1 LPALISVS
9 LDLNQKYSFIGLT
22 QQKYFPRPIS
32 KFRNQFLTF
41 ASIMQKDKLLIID
54 DEERLRNLLARIL
67 QLEGYEVLV
76 ASTGKEGLKKLQQ
89 EIIPVV
95 ISDVKLPDVNGI
107 ELTSQIKASYPA
119 TEIIVLTAFGTIN
132 DGVKAIKSGAFDYIT
147 KGDDNEKIIP
157 LVSKAMDKA
166 LLQHRVLVLE
176 EKLNN
181 KFGFDRLIGKSNAI
195 TDVIKLAQKVALTDT
210 TVLLLGET
218 GTGKE
223 IFAEAIHQASNRHTK
238 SFVAVNCSA
247 FTKELLESELFG
259 HKAGSFTGA
268 VKDKKG
274 LFEEANGGTIFL
286 DEIGELDHDLQA
298 KLLRV
303 LESQQFLKIGDTK
316 PTQVNVRILAAT
328 NRNLQEE
335 VSKEGFRSDLYYRLS
350 VFQITLPALRD
361 RRKDIKLLAEY
372 FMNYFGIKVK
382 KQFVGLTDKFVE
394 KLEAYNWPGNIRE
407 LKNIIER
414 AVILADENVLDETLL
429 PYEMQEPQPTK
440 SGGALS
446 TFDLSSIEKIHIQR
460 VLNHAHGNRAEAARL
475 LNIGVATLY
484 RKLKD
489 YGLE

>member
-1 LPALISVS
+1 
-9 LDLNQKYSFIGLT
+9 
-22 QQKYFPRPIS
+22 
-32 KFRNQFLTF
+32 
-41 ASIMQKDKLLIID
+41 MQKDKLLIID
-54 DEERLRNLLARIL
+54 DEERLRSLLARIL
-67 QLEGYEVLV
+67 ELEGYDVLT
-76 ASTGKEGLKKLQQ
+76 ASTGKEGLRKLTQDVIQ
-89 EIIPVV
+89 VV
-95 ISDVKLPDVNGI
+95 ISDVKLPDINGI
-107 ELTSQIKASYPA
+107 ELTTQIKTNFPA

-132 DGVKAIKSGAFDYIT
+132 DGVKAIKSGAFDYIV

-166 LLQHRVLVLE
+166 LLQYRVSELE
-176 EKLNN
+176 QKLNN
-181 KFGFDRLIGKSNAI
+181 KFGFDRLVGKSAAI

-223 IFAEAIHQASNRHTK
+223 IFAEAIHQASPRNAK

-259 HKAGSFTGA
+259 HKAGAFTGA

-303 LESQQFLKIGDTK
+303 LESQQFLKVGDTK

-335 VSKEGFRSDLYYRLS
+335 VNKEKFRSDLYYRLS
-350 VFQITLPALRD
+350 VFAITLPALRD
-361 RRKDIKLLAEY
+361 RKKDIKLLAEY
-372 FMNYFGIKVK
+372 FMNYFGLKVK
-382 KQFVGLTDKFVE
+382 KQFTGLGDKFIE
-394 KLEAYNWPGNIRE
+394 KLEAYSWPGNIRE

-414 AVILADENVLDETLL
+414 AVILADDNVLDESLL
-429 PYEMQEPQPTK
+429 PYEMQEPQTPKTGHAI
-440 SGGALS
+440 SA
-446 TFDLSSIEKIHIQR
+446 FDLSSIEKLHIQR
-460 VLNHAHGNRAEAARL
+460 VLNHTHGNRAEAARL

>member
-1 LPALISVS
+1 
-9 LDLNQKYSFIGLT
+9 
-22 QQKYFPRPIS
+22 
-32 KFRNQFLTF
+32 
-41 ASIMQKDKLLIID
+41 MQKEKLLIID
-54 DEERLRNLLARIL
+54 DEERLRSLLARIL
-67 QLEGYEVLV
+67 QLEGYDVLV
-76 ASTGKEGLKKLQQ
+76 ASNGKEGLKKLQH

-95 ISDVKLPDVNGI
+95 ISDVKLPDINGI
-107 ELTSQIKASYPA
+107 ELTSQIKANWPA

-147 KGDDNEKIIP
+147 KGDDNERIIP
-157 LVSKAMDKA
+157 LVSKAMDKS
-166 LLQHRVLVLE
+166 LLQLRVLELE
-176 EKLNN
+176 QKLNN
-181 KFGFDRLIGKSNAI
+181 KFGFDRLIGKSTAI

-223 IFAEAIHQASNRHTK
+223 IFAEAIHQASPRHTK
-238 SFVAVNCSA
+238 TFVAVNCSA

-259 HKAGSFTGA
+259 HKAGAFTGA
-268 VKDKKG
+268 VKDKRG

-303 LESQQFLKIGDTK
+303 LESQQFIKVGDTK

-328 NRNLQEE
+328 NRNLQAE

-361 RRKDIKLLAEY
+361 RKKDIKLLAEY
-372 FMNYFGIKVK
+372 FMNYFGLKVK
-382 KQFVGLTDKFVE
+382 KQFTGLNDTFIE

-414 AVILADENVLDETLL
+414 AVILADENILDETML
-429 PYEMQEPQPTK
+429 PYEMQEPQPSK
-440 SGGALS
+440 PGSAMS
-446 TFDLSSIEKIHIQR
+446 AFDLSSIEKLHIQR
-460 VLNHAHGNRAEAARL
+460 VLNHAHGNRAETARL

>member
-1 LPALISVS
+1 
-9 LDLNQKYSFIGLT
+9 
-22 QQKYFPRPIS
+22 
-32 KFRNQFLTF
+32 
-41 ASIMQKDKLLIID
+41 MQKDKLLIID

-76 ASTGKEGLKKLQQ
+76 ASTGKEGLKKLQH
-89 EIIPVV
+89 EAIPVV
-95 ISDVKLPDVNGI
+95 ISDVKLPDINGI
-107 ELTSQIKASYPA
+107 ELTSQIKASWPA

-166 LLQHRVLVLE
+166 LLQHRVLELE
-176 EKLNN
+176 QKLNN
-181 KFGFDRLIGKSNAI
+181 KFGFDRLIGRSTAI

-223 IFAEAIHQASNRHTK
+223 IFAEAIHQASNRSTK

-328 NRNLQEE
+328 NRNLQAE
-335 VSKEGFRSDLYYRLS
+335 VTKEGFRSDLYYRLS
-350 VFQITLPALRD
+350 VFTITLPALRD
-361 RRKDIKLLAEY
+361 RKKDIKLLAEY
-372 FMNYFGIKVK
+372 FMNYFGLKVK
-382 KQFVGLTDKFVE
+382 KQFTGLTDKFVE

-414 AVILADENVLDETLL
+414 AVILADEPVLDETLL
-429 PYEMQEPQPTK
+429 PYEMQEPQPAK
-440 SGGALS
+440 AGSMLS
-446 TFDLSSIEKIHIQR
+446 SFDLSSIEKLHIQR

>member
-1 LPALISVS
+1 
-9 LDLNQKYSFIGLT
+9 
-22 QQKYFPRPIS
+22 
-32 KFRNQFLTF
+32 
-41 ASIMQKDKLLIID
+41 MQKDKLLIID
-54 DEERLRNLLARIL
+54 DEERLRSLLARIL
-67 QLEGYEVLV
+67 QLEGYDVLV

-89 EIIPVV
+89 EAIPVV
-95 ISDVKLPDVNGI
+95 ISDVKLPDSNGI
-107 ELTSQIKASYPA
+107 ELTLQIKASFPA

-147 KGDDNEKIIP
+147 KGDDNERIIP

-166 LLQHRVLVLE
+166 LLQYRVLELE
-176 EKLNN
+176 SKLNV
-181 KFGFDRLIGKSNAI
+181 KFGFERLIGRSAAI

-223 IFAEAIHQASNRHTK
+223 IFAEAIHQASKRNAK
-238 SFVAVNCSA
+238 AFVAVNCSA

-259 HKAGSFTGA
+259 HKAGAFTGA

-303 LESQQFLKIGDTK
+303 LESQQFLKVGDTK

-328 NRNLQEE
+328 NRNLLNEIN
-335 VSKEGFRSDLYYRLS
+335 EGHFRSDLYYRLS

-361 RRKDIKLLAEY
+361 RKKDIGLLAEY
-372 FMNYFGIKVK
+372 FMQYFGAKVK
-382 KQFVGLTDKFVE
+382 KQFNGLTDKLIE
-394 KLEAYNWPGNIRE
+394 KLEAYHWPGNIRE

-414 AVILADENVLDETLL
+414 AVILADDDILDETLL
-429 PYEMQEPQPTK
+429 PYEMQGPQPPK
-440 SGGALS
+440 AGQPASA
-446 TFDLSSIEKIHIQR
+446 FDLAAIEQQHIQH
-460 VLNHAHGNRAEAARL
+460 VLHHVHGNRAEAARL

-484 RKLKD
+484 RKLKE

>member
-1 LPALISVS
+1 
-9 LDLNQKYSFIGLT
+9 
-22 QQKYFPRPIS
+22 
-32 KFRNQFLTF
+32 
-41 ASIMQKDKLLIID
+41 MQKDKLLIID

-67 QLEGYEVLV
+67 QLEGYDVLV
-76 ASTGKEGLKKLQQ
+76 ASTGNEGLKKLEQAA
-89 EIIPVV
+89 IDVV
-95 ISDVKLPDVNGI
+95 ISDVKLPDINGI
-107 ELTSQIKASYPA
+107 DLTKTIKTTYPA
-119 TEIIVLTAFGTIN
+119 IEIIVLTAYGTIN
-132 DGVKAIKSGAFDYIT
+132 DGVTAIKNGAFDYIT

-166 LLQHRVLVLE
+166 LLQFRVLELE

-181 KFGFDRLIGKSNAI
+181 KFGFDRLIGKSTAI

-223 IFAEAIHQASNRHTK
+223 IFAEAIHQASHRHTK
-238 SFVAVNCSA
+238 AFVAVNCSA

-328 NRNLQEE
+328 NRNLQAE

-350 VFQITLPALRD
+350 VFTITLPALRD
-361 RRKDIKLLAEY
+361 RKKDIKLLAEY
-372 FMNYFGIKVK
+372 FMHYFGLKVK
-382 KQFVGLTDKFVE
+382 KQFTGLTDTFVE

-407 LKNIIER
+407 LKNVIER
-414 AVILADENVLDETLL
+414 AVILADDNVLDESLL
-429 PYEMQEPQPTK
+429 PYEMQEPQPAK
-440 SGGALS
+440 AGSAVS
-446 TFDLSSIEKIHIQR
+446 TFDLSSIEKLHI
-460 VLNHAHGNRAEAARL
+460 
-475 LNIGVATLY
+475 
-484 RKLKD
+484 
-489 YGLE
+489 

>member
-1 LPALISVS
+1 
-9 LDLNQKYSFIGLT
+9 
-22 QQKYFPRPIS
+22 
-32 KFRNQFLTF
+32 
-41 ASIMQKDKLLIID
+41 MQKGKLLIID
-54 DEERLRNLLARIL
+54 DEERLRNLMARIL
-67 QLEGYEVLV
+67 QLEGHEVIT
-76 ASTGKEGLKKLQQ
+76 AGTGKEGLRKLQQ
-89 EIIPVV
+89 ENIQVV
-95 ISDVKLPDVNGI
+95 LSDVKLPDTDGI
-107 ELTSQIKASYPA
+107 TLTDTIKKAYPS
-119 TEIIVLTAFGTIN
+119 TEVIVLTAYGTIN
-132 DGVKAIKSGAFDYIT
+132 DGVKAIKAGAFDYIT

-166 LLQHRVLVLE
+166 LLQQRVLELQS
-176 EKLNN
+176 KLND
-181 KFGFDRLIGKSNAI
+181 KFGFDRLIGRSTAI
-195 TDVIKLAQKVALTDT
+195 SDVIKLAQKVALTDT

-223 IFAEAIHQASNRHTK
+223 IFAEAIHQASNRNTK

-274 LFEEANGGTIFL
+274 LFEEASGGTIFL

-328 NRNLQEE
+328 NRNLQTEIND
-335 VSKEGFRSDLYYRLS
+335 GHFRSDLFYRLS
-350 VFQITLPALRD
+350 VFQITLPPLRE
-361 RRKDIKLLAEY
+361 RKKDIKLLGEY
-372 FMNYFGIKVK
+372 FMQYFALKVK
-382 KQFVGLTDKFVE
+382 KQVNQLSDEFVS

-407 LKNIIER
+407 FKNVIER
-414 AVILADENVLDETLL
+414 AVILTDNNILDESLL
-429 PYEMQEPQPTK
+429 PYEIQQQQVK
-440 SGGALS
+440 AGAPIS
-446 TFDLSSIEKIHIQR
+446 AFDLSSVEKLHIQR
-460 VLNHAHGNRAEAARL
+460 VLNHTHGNRAEAANL

-484 RKLKD
+484 RKLKE

>member
-1 LPALISVS
+1 
-9 LDLNQKYSFIGLT
+9 
-22 QQKYFPRPIS
+22 
-32 KFRNQFLTF
+32 
-41 ASIMQKDKLLIID
+41 MQKETLLIID

-67 QLEGYEVLV
+67 QLEGYEVLT
-76 ASTGKEGLKKLQQ
+76 ASTGKEGLKKLQHDP
-89 EIIPVV
+89 IPVV
-95 ISDVKLPDVNGI
+95 ISDVKLPDINGI
-107 ELTSQIKASYPA
+107 ELTSQIKESWPA

-166 LLQHRVLVLE
+166 LLQRRVLDLE
-176 EKLNN
+176 QKLNE
-181 KFGFDRLIGKSNAI
+181 KFGFDRLVGKSAAI

-247 FTKELLESELFG
+247 FSKELLESELFG

-303 LESQQFLKIGDTK
+303 LESQQFIKIGDTK

-328 NRNLQEE
+328 NRNLQAE
-335 VSKEGFRSDLYYRLS
+335 VNKEGFRSDLYYRLS
-350 VFQITLPALRD
+350 VFAITLPALRD
-361 RRKDIKLLAEY
+361 RKKDIKLLAEY
-372 FMNYFGIKVK
+372 FMHYFGLKVK
-382 KQFVGLTDKFVE
+382 KQFTGLTDKFIE
-394 KLEAYNWPGNIRE
+394 KLEAYSWPGNIRE

-414 AVILADENVLDETLL
+414 AVILADDNVLDESLL
-429 PYEMQEPQPTK
+429 PYEMQESQPTK
-440 SGGALS
+440 TGGSVSA
-446 TFDLSSIEKIHIQR
+446 FDLASVEKLHIQR
-460 VLNHAHGNRAEAARL
+460 VLNHAHGNRAETARL

-489 YGLE
+489 YGLEG

>member
-1 LPALISVS
+1 MRSTI
-9 LDLNQKYSFIGLT
+9 
-22 QQKYFPRPIS
+22 
-32 KFRNQFLTF
+32 
-41 ASIMQKDKLLIID
+41 LIID

-67 QLEGYEVLV
+67 QLEGYEIIT
-76 ASTGKEGLKKLQQ
+76 AATGKEGLRKLQQ
-89 EIIPVV
+89 ETIQVV
-95 ISDVKLPDVNGI
+95 LSDVKLPDSNGI
-107 ELTSQIKASYPA
+107 ELTGQIKANWPA
-119 TEIIVLTAFGTIN
+119 VEVIVLTAFGTIN

-166 LLQHRVLVLE
+166 LLQQRVQELE
-176 EKLNN
+176 NKLND
-181 KFGFDRLIGKSNAI
+181 KFGFDRIVGRSSAI
-195 TDVIKLAQKVALTDT
+195 TDLVKLAQKVALTDT

-223 IFAEAIHQASNRHTK
+223 IFAEAIHQASPRKAK

-286 DEIGELDHDLQA
+286 DEIGELDHELQA

-303 LESQQFLKIGDTK
+303 LESQQFIKIGDTK

-328 NRNLQEE
+328 NRDLQEE
-335 VSKEGFRSDLYYRLS
+335 IEKGHFRSDLFYRLS
-350 VFQITLPALRD
+350 VFQITLPALQERK
-361 RRKDIKLLAEY
+361 KDISLLAEFFMQY
-372 FMNYFGIKVK
+372 FSAKVK
-382 KQFVGLTDKFVE
+382 KQVTALSNTFIE

-407 LKNIIER
+407 LKNVIER
-414 AVILADENVLDETLL
+414 AVILCDSDELDETLL
-429 PYEMQEPQPTK
+429 PYEIQNIQPLRHNQT
-440 SGGALS
+440 LS
-446 TFDLSSIEKIHIQR
+446 AFDLSSVEKLHIQR
-460 VLNHAHGNRAEAARL
+460 VLNHTHGNRAEAARL
-475 LNIGVATLY
+475 LNIGIATLY
-484 RKLKD
+484 RKLKE

>member
-1 LPALISVS
+1 
-9 LDLNQKYSFIGLT
+9 
-22 QQKYFPRPIS
+22 
-32 KFRNQFLTF
+32 
-41 ASIMQKDKLLIID
+41 MQKDKLLIID
-54 DEERLRNLLARIL
+54 DEERLRSLLARIL
-67 QLEGYEVLV
+67 QLEGYDVIV

-89 EIIPVV
+89 DAIPVV
-95 ISDVKLPDVNGI
+95 ISDVKLPDINGI
-107 ELTSQIKASYPA
+107 ELTTQIKAIRPA

-166 LLQHRVLVLE
+166 LLQYRVLELE
-176 EKLNN
+176 SKLNA
-181 KFGFDRLIGKSNAI
+181 KFGFDRLIGRSAAI

-223 IFAEAIHQASNRHTK
+223 IFAEAIHQASPRNARA
-238 SFVAVNCSA
+238 FVAVNCSA

-259 HKAGSFTGA
+259 HKAGAFTGA

-303 LESQQFLKIGDTK
+303 LESQQFLKVGDTK

-328 NRNLQEE
+328 NRNLLDE
-335 VSKEGFRSDLYYRLS
+335 VSKDHFRSDLYYRLS

-361 RRKDIKLLAEY
+361 RKKDIRLLAEY
-372 FMNYFGIKVK
+372 FMQYFGAKVK
-382 KQFVGLTDKFVE
+382 KQFAGLTDKMIE

-407 LKNIIER
+407 LKNVIER
-414 AVILADENVLDETLL
+414 AVILADDNMLDETLL
-429 PYEMQEPQPTK
+429 PYDMQEPQPVK
-440 SGGALS
+440 PGQAISSYELS
-446 TFDLSSIEKIHIQR
+446 AIEKQHIQR
-460 VLNHAHGNRAEAARL
+460 VLHHTHGNRAEAARL

-484 RKLKD
+484 RKLKE